1 MGLETSRYILFVPMI
16 TFRKS
21 SVSGPDWHVY
31 CGSGEGVG
39 TIDISEVLADF
50 RRIVDVCV
58 EGEIV

>member
-1 MGLETSRYILFVPMI
+1 MGLEISRYTLFVPMI

-39 TIDISEVLADF
+39 TIDISELLTNF
-50 RRIVDVCV
+50 
-58 EGEIV
+58 